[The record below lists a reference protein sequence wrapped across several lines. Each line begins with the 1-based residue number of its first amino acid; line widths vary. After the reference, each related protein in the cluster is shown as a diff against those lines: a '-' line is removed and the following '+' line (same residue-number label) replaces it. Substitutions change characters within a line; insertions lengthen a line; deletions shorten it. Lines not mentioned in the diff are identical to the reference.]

1 MTLALWNRLREA
13 VGREM
18 AECRRLVRA
27 LFLSVLQGYRER
39 GAPRFMHSS
48 GVYARMVESGRLSLS
63 TIIPIITIR

>member
-18 AECRRLVRA
+18 AECGRLVRTV
-27 LFLSVLQGYRER
+27 FLSVLPGYRER

-48 GVYARMVESGRLSLS
+48 GIYARTVKGGRLSLS